1 MNANWITNKDGSIY
15 HLGLHKEQVASKIIT
30 VGDQNRVSA
39 ISKYFD
45 RIEHQISN
53 REFVTHT
60 GYINQTRLT
69 VISTGIGTDNIDI
82 VLNELDAL
90 FNVDLNTGSALNS
103 FTKLNFVRI
112 GTSGTIQEDI
122 PIDSFLISNYAIG
135 LDNLMH
141 FYKHNIN
148 EQLIEEIGNKIGL
161 KTYISKCSDRL
172 LKLFSDPDIFIGN
185 TVTCAGFYGP
195 QGRSTRL
202 DSTYESFISI
212 LQSAKLSIG
221 NITNLEMETAGIYG
235 LCNALGH
242 DCISLNAI
250 LANRALNTFSSQ
262 VEKTIDQL
270 IQRSIEKIA
279 TI

>member
-195 QGRSTRL
+195 Q
-202 DSTYESFISI
+202 
-212 LQSAKLSIG
+212 SAKLSIG